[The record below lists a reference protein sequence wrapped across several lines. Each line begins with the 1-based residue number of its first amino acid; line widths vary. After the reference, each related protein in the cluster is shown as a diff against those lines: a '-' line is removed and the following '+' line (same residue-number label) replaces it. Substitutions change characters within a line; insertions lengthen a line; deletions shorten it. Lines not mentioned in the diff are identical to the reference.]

1 MKKTKLCL
9 GLCILFLIGFFPAAY
24 AEPVGSLSVMKGAV
38 RIRHLSLDN
47 VYRDT
52 EVTIPVHNG
61 DIIHTGFSS
70 RARIHFDKNGD
81 DLEVYEKTFLTI
93 DDVGGESDK
102 LYMPW
107 GKTRFTLKK
116 AKKPSR
122 QGKKRFVLRT
132 VNALIGVK
140 GTDFIVGTGDGLTSI
155 VTISGVVDIANIE
168 IPDIEIELTGNHA
181 TRVRLDKKPID
192 PIMVSPDAIK
202 KIITSD
208 SAKAF
213 GEIPFEDD
221 PAADQGKTSD
231 SKQPIDVDELTSD
244 IENNIDVV
252 QEAPQ
257 GNQGSDS
264 DVQFTIENP

>member
-1 MKKTKLCL
+1 MKQIKLCL
-9 GLCILFLIGFFPAAY
+9 GLFILFSLGFFPVVS
-24 AEPVGSLSVMKGAV
+24 AEPVGSLSILKGAV

-70 RARIHFDKNGD
+70 RAKIHFDKNGD
-81 DLEVYEKTFLTI
+81 NLEVYEKTFLTI

-102 LYMPW
+102 LYMPK

-116 AKKPSR
+116 LKKPSR
-122 QGKKRFVLRT
+122 MGKKRFVLRT
-132 VNALIGVK
+132 VNALVGVK
-140 GTDFIVGTGDGLTSI
+140 GTDFIVGTGEGLTSI
-155 VTISGVVDIANIE
+155 VTISGVVDIANLE
-168 IPDIEIELTGNHA
+168 IPEIEIELSGSYA
-181 TRVRLDKKPID
+181 SRVRLDNKPID
-192 PIMVSPDAIK
+192 PIKVSPEAIE

-213 GEIPFEDD
+213 GEIPFEDE
-221 PAADQGKTSD
+221 PAADQGQGAN

-244 IENNIDVV
+244 IENDINAV

-257 GNQGSDS
+257 SNQGSDS